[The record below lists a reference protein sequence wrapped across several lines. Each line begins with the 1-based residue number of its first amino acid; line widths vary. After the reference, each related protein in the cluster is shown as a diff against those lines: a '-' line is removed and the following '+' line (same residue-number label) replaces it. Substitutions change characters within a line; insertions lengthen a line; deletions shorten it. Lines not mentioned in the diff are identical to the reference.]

1 MCAGSP
7 SIKSLR
13 VDKLTRMH
21 FIIIAIVV
29 LCLWGVW
36 RLIRAQIENGGDT
49 QDESAPQLPQVT
61 DADARKS
68 DQS

>member
-1 MCAGSP
+1 MA
-7 SIKSLR
+7 
-13 VDKLTRMH
+13 KLARMH

-36 RLIRAQIENGGDT
+36 RLIRAQIEKGGDAA
-49 QDESAPQLPQVT
+49 QDESAPLQVT

>member
-1 MCAGSP
+1 MA
-7 SIKSLR
+7 
-13 VDKLTRMH
+13 KLARMH

-36 RLIRAQIENGGDT
+36 RLIRAQIEKGGDAA
-49 QDESAPQLPQVT
+49 QDESAPLQAT

>member
-1 MCAGSP
+1 
-7 SIKSLR
+7 
-13 VDKLTRMH
+13 MH

-36 RLIRAQIENGGDT
+36 RLIRAQIEKGGDVA
-49 QDESAPQLPQVT
+49 QDESAPLQAT